1 MNGQRAQ
8 TTEPFLRIFLIYSNS
23 LGRPLL
29 TVESS
34 KLERWVE
41 HFASIKS
48 DYSEASIEDVAVI
61 SQSIHPLDSAEHDNL
76 CVPLSKEKISTAISQ
91 LGSGQAPGME
101 GITVE
106 MIMLGGAESVKWLK
120 PLFDIIWHSK
130 KVPDDVKW
138 NQLPLCL
145 VCSLHRHK

>member
-8 TTEPFLRIFLIYSNS
+8 TTKPFLQIFLIYSNS

-41 HFASIKS
+41 HFASIMS
-48 DYSEASIEDVAVI
+48 DYSEASIEDLAVI

-76 CVPLSKEKISTAISQ
+76 CVPLSKEEISTAISQ
-91 LGSGQAPGME
+91 LGSGQAPGMD

-106 MIMLGGAESVKWLK
+106 MI
-120 PLFDIIWHSK
+120 IWG
-130 KVPDDVKW
+130 
-138 NQLPLCL
+138 C
-145 VCSLHRHK
+145 

>member
-41 HFASIKS
+41 HFASIMS
-48 DYSEASIEDVAVI
+48 DYSEASIEDLAVI

-91 LGSGQAPGME
+91 LGSGQA
-101 GITVE
+101 
-106 MIMLGGAESVKWLK
+106 ESVKWLK

-130 KVPDDVKW
+130 QVPDDIKW

-145 VCSLHRHK
+145 VCSLHRHKEKG